1 MKKRW
6 IFLIILG
13 LFLIFF
19 LIFVFRLTYKNS
31 TLRYLSDDTRQVELL
46 KELSTSII
54 QNTIQDENIKLDFD
68 SEFFLNFVNNTA
80 FVTSQKE
87 DLYNEIMQYSNNSKA
102 TTIYT
107 ISSNFNPK
115 KLMLTIKFASV
126 DANYEFNYK
135 LHKGRNNTIKYKE
148 KRHK

>member
-6 IFLIILG
+6 LFLIIFG
-13 LFLIFF
+13 LSILFF

-135 LHKGRNNTIKYKE
+135 LHKGRNNTIKYKVQ
-148 KRHK
+148 KQK